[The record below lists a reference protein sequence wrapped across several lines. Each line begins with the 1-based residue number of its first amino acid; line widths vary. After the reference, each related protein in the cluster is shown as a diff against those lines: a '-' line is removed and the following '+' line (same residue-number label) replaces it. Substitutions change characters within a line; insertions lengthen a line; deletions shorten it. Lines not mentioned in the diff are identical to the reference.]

1 MPEGSTF
8 RRNFIIV
15 TLVHV
20 ALIAV
25 LYLGGIFRGPP
36 PKTEEITWLDGGS
49 PGGGELRAVNS
60 DPPLPPPPEPD
71 PPVEP
76 EPVRPEPAPVIES
89 LPIPPLESRPETGLI
104 VPAAT
109 PTPSPKPATPK
120 PSTPKATTPKPKP
133 ATPKP
138 TAKPSTPKANP
149 KPVAKTTPK
158 ATTKPS
164 PKSTAKNSPKPAA
177 KSSPKPIG
185 DLAKNDTS
193 TKPKATPGTGKSGTN
208 DKEKS
213 TGRGPG
219 PKSTGEGTG
228 TGSGKGAGR
237 EGGGSRDTEYSW
249 YFLMIHDR
257 FHARWEQP
265 TSIARSGANYVTTL
279 KLRIGK
285 DGRILAREL
294 VNASGSPMMDDSVLT
309 AANNVTQIDPLPRG
323 LGNGDY
329 FDIKVNFK
337 LDQEQ

>member
-20 ALIAV
+20 ALVAV
-25 LYLGGIFRGPP
+25 LYLGGLFRSPP

-49 PGGGELRAVNS
+49 AGGGELRTVNS

-76 EPVRPEPAPVIES
+76 EPARPEPAPVIES
-89 LPIPPLESRPETGLI
+89 LPIPPLEARPETGLI
-104 VPAAT
+104 VPVAT
-109 PTPSPKPATPK
+109 PTPTPKPSTPKPATPK
-120 PSTPKATTPKPKP
+120 PKP
-133 ATPKP
+133 ATLKP
-138 TAKPSTPKANP
+138 TAKPSTPKPTP
-149 KPVAKTTPK
+149 KPAAKTTPK
-158 ATTKPS
+158 ATAKPS
-164 PKSTAKNSPKPAA
+164 PKSTAKTSPKPAA

-185 DLAKNDTS
+185 DLAKTDTS
-193 TKPKATPGTGKSGTN
+193 SKPKATPGAGKGESA
-208 DKEKS
+208 EKS
-213 TGRGPG
+213 KPAGGGPG

-228 TGSGKGAGR
+228 VGSGKGAGR
-237 EGGGSRDTEYSW
+237 EDGGSRDTEYSW

-285 DGRILAREL
+285 DGRILAREI
-294 VNASGSPMMDDSVLT
+294 VNASGSSMMDDSVLT
-309 AANNVTQIDPLPRG
+309 AANNVTQIDPLPKG
-323 LGNGDY
+323 LGNGEY

>member
-1 MPEGSTF
+1 MPAGSHF

-25 LYLGGIFRGPP
+25 LYLGGVFRSPP

-49 PGGGELRAVNS
+49 SGRGELREVKS
-60 DPPLPPPPEPD
+60 DLPLPPPPEPEA
-71 PPVEP
+71 VAAP

-104 VPAAT
+104 VPVAT
-109 PTPSPKPATPK
+109 PTPTPR
-120 PSTPKATTPKPKP
+120 PTTPKPTPPKP
-133 ATPKP
+133 KPTTPKP
-138 TAKPSTPKANP
+138 TAKPSTPKPTPNSTP
-149 KPVAKTTPK
+149 KSVAKATPK
-158 ATTKPS
+158 ATAKPS
-164 PKSTAKNSPKPAA
+164 PKSTAKTSPKPAA

-185 DLAKNDTS
+185 DLAKADTS
-193 TKPKATPGTGKSGTN
+193 SKPKSTPGTGKSESA
-208 DKEKS
+208 DKTKAAGGGS
-213 TGRGPG
+213 G

-228 TGSGKGAGR
+228 AGSGKGAGR

-285 DGRILAREL
+285 DGRILAREI
-294 VNASGSPMMDDSVLT
+294 VNGSGSAMMDDSVLT
-309 AANNVTQIDPLPRG
+309 AAARVTQIDPLPRG
-323 LGNGDY
+323 LGNGEF